1 MSRESKTHPSYG
13 LVQFSRVQ
21 GNNSN
26 FFGSEIKPN
35 SYISLKVTLAEEE
48 KDLGRTWYYPKNKLI
63 EVRMT
68 NTQFADLV
76 TSLNMG
82 SGVPCTII
90 EFDNKRIEQD
100 STKEYKADFHKRR
113 MKEKSAEFMKY
124 VKDKF
129 EELKTI
135 SSKLSKKD
143 QQEVHNLSSSIA
155 MTIEKNFP
163 WYIEQFYEEM
173 EQIAQDIKS
182 NMEADVMHRLSNI
195 GLTQIN
201 ENKLLGPTGN
211 DDY

>member
-1 MSRESKTHPSYG
+1 MNRESKKHPSYG

-35 SYISLKVTLAEEE
+35 SYISLRITLAEEE
-48 KDLGRTWYYPKNKLI
+48 KDLGRTWYYSRNKLI
-63 EVRMT
+63 EVQMT
-68 NTQFADLV
+68 NTQFADLI

-100 STKEYKADFHKRR
+100 STKEYKVDFHKRR
-113 MKEKSAEFMKY
+113 MKNTSEEFMKH
-124 VKDKF
+124 VKDKL
-129 EELKTI
+129 EELKTV

-143 QQEVHNLSSSIA
+143 QQVVQNLSSSIA
-155 MTIEKNFP
+155 TMIEKNFP

-195 GLTQIN
+195 GLTKVT